1 MPVGYEP
8 LNSCGVLMVLLL
20 EKLDAV
26 TFQAPGL

>member
-8 LNSCGVLMVLLL
+8 LNSCGVFIVLLL